1 MAIHRPM
8 VLRVEMMAIGRGNLC
23 GRLSVF
29 NLQIKIC
36 RWRRKTYWLR
46 LQKGSRKEYGFV
58 TFGQGLGGA
67 C

>member
-29 NLQIKIC
+29 KSSDKNL
-36 RWRRKTYWLR
+36 
-46 LQKGSRKEYGFV
+46 
-58 TFGQGLGGA
+58 
-67 C
+67 